1 MLNAVPNI
9 TMRYNGDSKIY
20 STIES
25 DTDIYAYHTHITHT
39 HTGNLQLWQ
48 LLSKIHE
55 EDKMSLYKR
64 MSSVVNSPGRVT
76 EAKMGR
82 FY

>member
-1 MLNAVPNI
+1 MVTQNKKYI
-9 TMRYNGDSKIY
+9 TIID
-20 STIES
+20 S

-76 EAKMGR
+76 VAKMGR